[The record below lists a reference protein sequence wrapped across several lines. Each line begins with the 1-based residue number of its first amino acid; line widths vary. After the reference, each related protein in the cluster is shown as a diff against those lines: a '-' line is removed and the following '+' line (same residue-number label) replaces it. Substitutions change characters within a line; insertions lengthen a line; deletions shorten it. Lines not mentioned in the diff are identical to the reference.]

1 MSIRIACALC
11 ACLLAVSAPPA
22 LASVGDEPAAAPL
35 SLREAVDAAMRGNP
49 ELRSFAFDLRAQQ
62 ARGEA
67 AVLRPPLQLG
77 LELED
82 VLGSGRFRGADAAQA
97 TFALSQVIELG
108 AKREARVAAAQ
119 AGADV
124 LQVER
129 QARQLDVLAEVSR
142 RYIHVASDQA
152 LLQLTRLATALARQT
167 VAATQQRVDAA
178 KAPTV
183 ELRRARVA
191 LARAE
196 VEEEHAEHELLT
208 SRHNLAAMWGE
219 TTPAFGEVSADL
231 FRLPQPAAFEV
242 LAAALANNPDAQRYA
257 TEARLRDAELRLAE
271 SRRRS
276 DLGLS
281 AGLRRFEE
289 GSEQALVFG
298 MSMPLF
304 ASRRAAPEIA
314 EAQSLRERVDAD
326 GEAHRVRLR
335 ARLLE
340 LHQELVHAVTEA
352 ETLRDRVLPEM
363 EAALEETRYAY
374 QRGRYGYLEWAEAQR
389 ERVDVQRALIE
400 AAANAHR
407 YQTEIERLTG
417 VALPAV
423 AAGDT
428 P

>member
-1 MSIRIACALC
+1 MSIRIACAVC
-11 ACLLAVSAPPA
+11 ACLLAVSAYPA
-22 LASVGDEPAAAPL
+22 PASSGDEPVAASL
-35 SLREAVDAAMRGNP
+35 SLREAVEAALRGNP
-49 ELRSFAFDLRAQQ
+49 ELKAFAFELRAQQ
-62 ARGEA
+62 ARSQAEA
-67 AVLRPPLQLG
+67 LRPPLQLG

-82 VLGSGRFRGADAAQA
+82 VMGSGRFRGADAAQT
-97 TFALSQVIELG
+97 TFALSQVVELG
-108 AKREARVAAAQ
+108 GKREARIAAGQ
-119 AGADV
+119 AGADA

-167 VAATQQRVDAA
+167 VTATQQRVDAA

-196 VEEEHAEHELLT
+196 VDEEHAEHELLT
-208 SRHNLAAMWGE
+208 SRHHLAAMWGA
-219 TTPAFGEVSADL
+219 TAPAFGEVSADL

-242 LAAALANNPDAQRYA
+242 LAAALANNPDIQRYA
-257 TEARLRDAELRLAE
+257 SEARLRDAELRLAQ
-271 SRRRS
+271 SRRRG
-276 DLGLS
+276 DLDLS

-289 GSEQALVFG
+289 GSEQALVLG

-304 ASRRAAPEIA
+304 ASRRAAPAIA
-314 EAQSLRERVDAD
+314 EARSQRERVDAE
-326 GEAHRVRLR
+326 GEANRVSMH

-352 ETLRDRVLPEM
+352 EALRDRVLPEM
-363 EAALEETRYAY
+363 EAALEETRYAFR
-374 QRGRYGYLEWAEAQR
+374 RGRYGYLELVEVQR
-389 ERVDVQRALIE
+389 ERIEVQRALIE

-423 AAGDT
+423 AAGDLR
-428 P
+428 

>member
-1 MSIRIACALC
+1 MSIRIACAVC
-11 ACLLAVSAPPA
+11 ACLLAVSAHPA
-22 LASVGDEPAAAPL
+22 PASSGDEPVAASL
-35 SLREAVDAAMRGNP
+35 SLREAVEAALRGNP
-49 ELRSFAFDLRAQQ
+49 ELKAFAFELRAQQ
-62 ARGEA
+62 ARSQAEA
-67 AVLRPPLQLG
+67 LRPPLQLG

-108 AKREARVAAAQ
+108 GRREARIAAGQ
-119 AGADV
+119 AGADA
-124 LQVER
+124 LQIER

-152 LLQLTRLATALARQT
+152 LLRLTQLATALARQT
-167 VAATQQRVDAA
+167 VTATQQRVDAA

-196 VEEEHAEHELLT
+196 VDEEHAEHELLT
-208 SRHNLAAMWGE
+208 SRHNLAAMWGD

-231 FRLPQPAAFEV
+231 FELPQPAAFEV
-242 LAAALANNPDAQRYA
+242 LATALASNPDAQRFA
-257 TEARLRDAELRLAE
+257 SEARLRDAELRLAQ
-271 SRRRS
+271 SRRS
-276 DLGLS
+276 GDLGLS

-314 EAQSLRERVDAD
+314 EAQSLRGRVDAE
-326 GEAHRVRLR
+326 GEAHRVRMR

-363 EAALEETRYAY
+363 EAALEETRYAF

-417 VALPAV
+417 VALPTV
-423 AAGDT
+423 TAGDI